1 MFQQINSFFVIHNFL
16 GIALANWIVATSLA
30 MISFIL
36 ARAAIG
42 FFRRKR
48 RTVSVLP
55 NAHISH
61 DTSLGGRTDRHGER
75 RNDRKYHTK
84 L

>member
-42 FFRRKR
+42 FFRRKL

-61 DTSLGGRTDRHGER
+61 DT
-75 RNDRKYHTK
+75 
-84 L
+84 

>member
-48 RTVSVLP
+48 RTV
-55 NAHISH
+55 
-61 DTSLGGRTDRHGER
+61 
-75 RNDRKYHTK
+75 
-84 L
+84 